1 MYGLAILIL
10 LPILGWWLI
19 RSTRSLDRLARV
31 VNENNVDLGF
41 LSLKGRAS
49 AFLLFSDV
57 RFVLWLVRRKYQ
69 SLDVP
74 PAVTEALDEARRDY
88 FLLMSVMGLIVI
100 VGFAIALNSRFG

>member
-19 RSTRSLDRLARV
+19 RSTRSLDHLATI

-41 LSLKGRAS
+41 LSLKGRTS

-69 SLDVP
+69 NLDVP
-74 PAVTEALDEARRDY
+74 SVVGEALDEARRDY
-88 FLLMSVMGLIVI
+88 FLVMSVMGMIVI
-100 VGFAIALNSRFG
+100 LGFAIVLSSRFG